1 MTLFVTLV
9 VALLVAHSAVAEP
22 KYHTKERDAFVEIL
36 NEGGRNLGYSRDSG
50 VTILECDGYAF
61 KDLNRNGRL
70 DKYEDWRLSSEERAK
85 DLASQLPVENL
96 AGLMVH
102 SSYQR
107 VPSRGTYG
115 GVKFA
120 DAGVEVS
127 ALDDEQYR
135 LIQKE
140 RVRHLLVTRVSSA
153 YDAAVWSNNLQ
164 VLCESE
170 AFGIPANNSSNPRTS
185 VRDCTSVWGS
195 TLSLAATFDS
205 ALVARYGEVA
215 SEELR
220 AMGIST
226 LLAPQVELATE
237 PRWMRVHET
246 FGESSRLSVEL
257 TRAYI
262 GSLQRSSGDDV
273 VEGAGGRKSVNA
285 MAKHWPGSG
294 TGEAGRDAH
303 YAHGKYSVYPGKN
316 FEEHLL
322 PFTEGA
328 LKVGGGTKMS
338 SSIMVSYNVLLGEDP
353 SGENVGSG
361 YSEYVVDRLL
371 RRRYGYDGVVCS
383 DWRVPSPYKSL
394 DDNSGK
400 PWGVE
405 QLNEVERY
413 LRMIMVGMDQVGGIS
428 TKRYIE
434 AAYHLGVKH
443 YGEKVMRNRYE
454 ESARRLLINMFR
466 IGLFDNPYLDVEATR
481 ATVNCERFAKEGFE
495 AQLKSVVMLKNHNS
509 ALPLGNRAKV
519 YVPQGVEYDK
529 AVVERYF
536 EVVAD
541 SKSAECAL
549 VFIKSPN
556 GGKGYSQDDVAQG
569 GNGYLPISLQYGEY
583 TAKYARKVSLSG
595 GDPLES
601 FTNRSYRDKS
611 VVAKNS
617 GDAEL
622 VVKTR
627 KEMGRKPVIV
637 VVDAKNP
644 MVFAEIEPYADAILL
659 GFGIQQ
665 QAFVAI
671 AAGVAEPQGLLPM
684 QMPKDMRSV
693 EEQCE
698 DMPFDMRCYKDADGN
713 VYDYAYGLNWS
724 GVIRDLRVE
733 RYRKD

>member
-1 MTLFVTLV
+1 
-9 VALLVAHSAVAEP
+9 
-22 KYHTKERDAFVEIL
+22 
-36 NEGGRNLGYSRDSG
+36 
-50 VTILECDGYAF
+50 
-61 KDLNRNGRL
+61 
-70 DKYEDWRLSSEERAK
+70 
-85 DLASQLPVENL
+85 
-96 AGLMVH
+96 
-102 SSYQR
+102 
-107 VPSRGTYG
+107 
-115 GVKFA
+115 
-120 DAGVEVS
+120 
-127 ALDDEQYR
+127 
-135 LIQKE
+135 
-140 RVRHLLVTRVSSA
+140 
-153 YDAAVWSNNLQ
+153 
-164 VLCESE
+164 
-170 AFGIPANNSSNPRTS
+170 
-185 VRDCTSVWGS
+185 
-195 TLSLAATFDS
+195 
-205 ALVARYGEVA
+205 
-215 SEELR
+215 
-220 AMGIST
+220 
-226 LLAPQVELATE
+226 
-237 PRWMRVHET
+237 
-246 FGESSRLSVEL
+246 
-257 TRAYI
+257 
-262 GSLQRSSGDDV
+262 
-273 VEGAGGRKSVNA
+273 
-285 MAKHWPGSG
+285 
-294 TGEAGRDAH
+294 
-303 YAHGKYSVYPGKN
+303 
-316 FEEHLL
+316 
-322 PFTEGA
+322 
-328 LKVGGGTKMS
+328 
-338 SSIMVSYNVLLGEDP
+338 MVSYNVLLGEDP

-434 AAYHLGVKH
+434 EAYHLGVKH

-556 GGKGYSQDDVAQG
+556 GGKGYSRDDVVQG

-713 VYDYAYGLNWS
+713 IYDYAYGLNWS

-733 RYRKD
+733 KYRKD